1 MIFPRFTLLPHSHRL
16 KCHSLL
22 PFFDTQGWG
31 LIYDRLCSL
40 NLLLF
45 SIGNRVVPIFKWN
58 IKNKLQERMRK
69 IISEIQA
76 IIPDVRYDT
85 DRVIDNK
92 SIMQLTAINE
102 KLKKKVSADKEVT
115 YFFFVRGLQRFSS
128 ICTMK
133 KVLQS
138 ILS

>member
-1 MIFPRFTLLPHSHRL
+1 
-16 KCHSLL
+16 
-22 PFFDTQGWG
+22 
-31 LIYDRLCSL
+31 
-40 NLLLF
+40 
-45 SIGNRVVPIFKWN
+45 
-58 IKNKLQERMRK
+58 MRK

>member
-1 MIFPRFTLLPHSHRL
+1 
-16 KCHSLL
+16 
-22 PFFDTQGWG
+22 
-31 LIYDRLCSL
+31 
-40 NLLLF
+40 
-45 SIGNRVVPIFKWN
+45 
-58 IKNKLQERMRK
+58 MRK

-115 YFFFVRGLQRFSS
+115 YFFCARTAAIFKYMYYEKRFFNQF
-128 ICTMK
+128 CLDK
-133 KVLQS
+133 
-138 ILS
+138 